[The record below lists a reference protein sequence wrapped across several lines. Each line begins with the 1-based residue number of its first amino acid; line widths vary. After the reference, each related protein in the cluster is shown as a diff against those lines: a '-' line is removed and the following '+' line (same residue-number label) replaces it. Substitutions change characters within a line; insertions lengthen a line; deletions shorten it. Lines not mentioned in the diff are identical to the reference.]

1 MARDADGGNWTA
13 TVLAAVLMLS
23 TQSWGQPRAQEREQF
38 VVREAWF
45 TAAGP
50 GRFLHADMHVPAS
63 QPLRQTLK
71 SGLRIDFSLQVAVQ
85 RGRWWWLDERAAEIS
100 WRATLSYD
108 PILRQ
113 YKLAT
118 ADGFRRSYSS
128 LRDALD
134 RMGVLRRWPVT
145 PEIAPVLNDP
155 DSYLLARLEVDVSR
169 LPQPVKILLLTDD
182 EWDFDSGWIRLPLL
196 LKSGAPP
203 PGSPAEFDAAS
214 ESEFPRQ

>member
-23 TQSWGQPRAQEREQF
+23 TQVWGQPRAQERGEF

-63 QPLRQTLK
+63 QPLRQALE
-71 SGLRIDFSLQVAVQ
+71 SGLQIDFSLQVAVQ
-85 RGRWWWLDERAAEIS
+85 RSRWWWLDKRAAEIN

-113 YKLAT
+113 YKLVT

-134 RMGVLRRWPVT
+134 RMGALRRWPVT
-145 PEIAPVLNDP
+145 PKIAPALNDP

-182 EWDFDSGWIRLPLL
+182 DWDFDSGWIRLPLR
-196 LKSGAPP
+196 LKSGAAPS
-203 PGSPAEFDAAS
+203 GAPAESDAAP
-214 ESEFPRQ
+214 EAPRQ

>member
-23 TQSWGQPRAQEREQF
+23 AQPWGVLRAQEREQF
-38 VVREAWF
+38 VVRNAWF

-50 GRFLHADMHVPAS
+50 GRFLHADMHVPES
-63 QPLRQTLK
+63 QPLRQTLG
-71 SGLRIDFSLQVAVQ
+71 SGLQIDFSLQIAVQ
-85 RGRWWWLDERAAEIS
+85 RGRWWWLDERAAEIN

-118 ADGFRRSYSS
+118 ADGFRRNYPR

-134 RMGVLRRWPVT
+134 RMGTLRQWPVT

-182 EWDFDSGWIRLPLL
+182 EWDFDSGWTRLPLL
-196 LKSGAPP
+196 LKSGVAPSD
-203 PGSPAEFDAAS
+203 SPAESDSAS
-214 ESEFPRQ
+214 EAPRQ